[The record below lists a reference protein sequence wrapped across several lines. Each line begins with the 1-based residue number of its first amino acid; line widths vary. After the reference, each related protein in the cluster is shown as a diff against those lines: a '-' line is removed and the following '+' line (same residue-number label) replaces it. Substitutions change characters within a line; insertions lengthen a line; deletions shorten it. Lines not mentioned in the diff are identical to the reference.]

1 MGSSSTGSSGGGS
14 SVADHAIR
22 LATAHAMSTVFQVMA
37 AVMAV
42 CFVLTFLLYPRGR
55 MQEDAALRRAEADT
69 AAPLPG

>member
-1 MGSSSTGSSGGGS
+1 
-14 SVADHAIR
+14 
-22 LATAHAMSTVFQVMA
+22 MSTVFQVMA

-55 MQEDAALRRAEADT
+55 MQEDAALRHAEADT